1 MMGIPLLN
9 GVMIVYILYLPQVF
23 GQIDLSKQCRPRS
36 DATLIV
42 IHPLIFVDY
51 STDSKVDLLKP
62 GSISQSVACLTA
74 DPSLAKLTFVEI
86 DHEIIYT
93 STIYYLMLCLKTA
106 GWVADSVVPD

>member
-9 GVMIVYILYLPQVF
+9 GAMILYILYLLQVF
-23 GQIDLSKQCRPRS
+23 GQIGLSKQCRRRS

-62 GSISQSVACLTA
+62 GSISQSVASLQS
-74 DPSLAKLTFVEI
+74 DPSLAK
-86 DHEIIYT
+86 
-93 STIYYLMLCLKTA
+93 
-106 GWVADSVVPD
+106 